1 MRNLLAGY
9 VVVFNGPPGSGKDT
23 LATFIRG
30 VTSVVPRAFKDKLVS
45 IALEISGVD
54 RRTWDNWY
62 DHAKERP
69 REQLWGHSCRSFLI
83 MVSEDMI
90 KPHLG
95 SAYFGRAAADD
106 IARNRAYLE
115 QYGVCF
121 TDSGFKEEL
130 QEVVDLVG
138 PERVIVV
145 QLVRHG
151 TSFKNDSRNYLDNKD
166 FPSVSFIAH
175 SNNLPVEEEAANL
188 MARLEAVIGR
198 KHPSRFERPKL
209 SWTW

>member
-30 VTSVVPRAFKDKLVS
+30 ATSVVPRAFKDKLVS

-69 REQLWGHSCRSFLI
+69 RDQLWGHSCRSFLI

-95 SAYFGRAAADD
+95 NAYFGRAAADD

-130 QEVVDLVG
+130 QEVVNLVG

-145 QLVRHG
+145 HLVRHG
-151 TSFKNDSRNYLDNKD
+151 SSFKNDSRNYLNYKE
-166 FPSVSFIAH
+166 FPGVAFIPH
-175 SNNLPVEEEAANL
+175 SNNRPVEISASTLIELLAAEID
-188 MARLEAVIGR
+188 RR
-198 KHPSRFERPKL
+198 KYSKTERPRISGTL
-209 SWTW
+209 